1 MENKHSGKIITIGT
15 FNESISWRFIAQFLC
30 TLIFKRRYN
39 RLRTEMIL
47 STLDSLDLVLLPGY
61 AIVVVAGLIGNS
73 LILTVVKNKRYMH
86 TTTNFLL
93 ANLAFADLLT
103 LLWCIPGVALQHSR
117 HPDGILGDLFC
128 KFITMNHLAGISLL
142 VAGLTLT
149 LVSVER
155 YNALLNPLNASVR
168 LNKENVRYPIVIMWI
183 FGFIYVLPLFVV
195 ERFDEVRRQCVFH
208 WQKASSTVYWS
219 LLAMIVV
226 IAFFVVCFCY
236 FNIIRGLYFTKK
248 ICAETSTLSSQA
260 AEEIQAKRKIAKL
273 SITITIIF
281 IACFFPYVAAT
292 VLDASLRSSFYRISL
307 FLVYCSCCVNPMCYA
322 LQSSNY
328 RTAFKETIKRKSST
342 HQNEQA
348 V

>member
-1 MENKHSGKIITIGT
+1 
-15 FNESISWRFIAQFLC
+15 
-30 TLIFKRRYN
+30 
-39 RLRTEMIL
+39 MIL
-47 STLDSLDLVLLPGY
+47 STLDSLDLVLIPCY
-61 AIVVVAGLIGNS
+61 AIVVVAGLTGNS
-73 LILTVVKNKRYMH
+73 LILTVVKNKHYMH
-86 TTTNFLL
+86 TTTNFLF

-103 LLWCIPGVALQHSR
+103 LLWCIPGVALQYSR
-117 HPDGILGDLFC
+117 HPGGILGDIFC

-155 YNALLNPLNASVR
+155 YNALLNPLNASIR
-168 LNKENVRYPIVIMWI
+168 LSKENVRYPIVIMWI
-183 FGFIYVLPLFVV
+183 FGVIYVLPLFVV

-208 WQKASSTVYWS
+208 WHKASSTVYWS
-219 LLAMIVV
+219 LLATIVV

-236 FNIIRGLYFTKK
+236 FNIITGLYFTKK
-248 ICAETSTLSSQA
+248 ICGETSTLSSQ

-281 IACFFPYVAAT
+281 IACFFPYATAT
-292 VLDASLRSSFYRISL
+292 VLDASLRSSFYRISF

-328 RTAFKETIKRKSST
+328 RTAFKETIRKISST
-342 HQNEQA
+342 HQTEQA

>member
-1 MENKHSGKIITIGT
+1 
-15 FNESISWRFIAQFLC
+15 
-30 TLIFKRRYN
+30 
-39 RLRTEMIL
+39 MIL
-47 STLDSLDLVLLPGY
+47 STLDSLDLVLIPCY
-61 AIVVVAGLIGNS
+61 AIVVVAGLTGNS
-73 LILTVVKNKRYMH
+73 LILTVVKNKHYMH
-86 TTTNFLL
+86 TTTNFLF

-103 LLWCIPGVALQHSR
+103 LLWCIPGVALQYSR
-117 HPDGILGDLFC
+117 HPGGILGDIFC

-168 LNKENVRYPIVIMWI
+168 LSKENVRYPIVIMWI
-183 FGFIYVLPLFVV
+183 FGVIYVLPLFVV

-208 WQKASSTVYWS
+208 WHKASSTVYWS
-219 LLAMIVV
+219 LLATIVV

-236 FNIIRGLYFTKK
+236 FNIITGLYFTKK
-248 ICAETSTLSSQA
+248 ICGETSTLSSQ

-281 IACFFPYVAAT
+281 IACFFPYATAT
-292 VLDASLRSSFYRISL
+292 VLDASLRSSFYRISF

-328 RTAFKETIKRKSST
+328 RIAFKETIRRISST
-342 HQNEQA
+342 HQTEQA